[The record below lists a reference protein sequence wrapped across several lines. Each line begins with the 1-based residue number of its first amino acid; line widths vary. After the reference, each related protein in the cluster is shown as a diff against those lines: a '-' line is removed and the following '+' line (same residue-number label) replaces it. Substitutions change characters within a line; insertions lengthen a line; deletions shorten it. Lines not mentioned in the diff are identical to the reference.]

1 MLHSKKDGSDSE
13 SYHNERESD
22 QERCDYN
29 EADIHPQEFTSTLLK
44 CEEGLRGNNEIELII
59 GIEVD
64 NEEADHAVAV
74 PVPPIVIHHLES
86 QIDPNINTD
95 TVNISSSICFY
106 LFFFSLGYQHR

>member
-13 SYHNERESD
+13 SYHNERGSD
-22 QERCDYN
+22 QERCDDN
-29 EADIHPQEFTSTLLK
+29 EADIHPQEFRSTLLK

-64 NEEADHAVAV
+64 NEEADHAAAV
-74 PVPPIVIHHLES
+74 PVQPIVIHHLES

-95 TVNISSSICFY
+95 TVNIYSSICFY
-106 LFFFSLGYQHR
+106 LFFFL